1 MRSHGRKTAEEQ
13 EGSRW
18 AEGQGGRGDSP
29 APLLPCSPA
38 EGGRGEGFRV
48 RRVVHLAFVASVGLI
63 LFVFEGVIPRPLPW
77 LKIGL
82 GNVAS
87 LLALFMYGAG
97 GAFAVTV
104 IRVFLG
110 SMLIGT
116 FLSPGFLLS
125 SGGGMASWAVMAV
138 IHREW
143 PKGFSVVG
151 VSVWGALA
159 HNLTQLTLA
168 HLLLVR
174 SRGIWALLPMFLLS
188 SVATGG
194 VTGVVA
200 HWVLEGL
207 KRGQGQG
214 VR

>member
-1 MRSHGRKTAEEQ
+1 MRLHSRKTAEEQ
-13 EGSRW
+13 RSWG
-18 AEGQGGRGDSP
+18 AGGIPLPFCSL
-29 APLLPCSPA
+29 APLK
-38 EGGRGEGFRV
+38 GFRV
-48 RRVVHLAFVASVGLI
+48 RRMVHLAFVASVGLI
-63 LFVFEGVIPRPLPW
+63 LFVFEGVVPRPLPW

-110 SMLIGT
+110 SVLIGT

-125 SGGGMASWAVMAV
+125 SGGGMASWAAMVL
-138 IHREW
+138 IHRGW

-151 VSVWGALA
+151 VSIWGALA

-174 SRGIWALLPMFLLS
+174 SRGIWTLLPMFLLS
-188 SVATGG
+188 GVATGF
-194 VTGVVA
+194 VTGVA
-200 HWVLEGL
+200 AYWVLEGL
-207 KRGQGQG
+207 RREPQPN
-214 VR
+214 R

>member
-1 MRSHGRKTAEEQ
+1 MRSHGRKTVEEQ
-13 EGSRW
+13 RSWG
-18 AEGQGGRGDSP
+18 ARGTPLPLCSL
-29 APLLPCSPA
+29 APLQ
-38 EGGRGEGFRV
+38 GFRV
-48 RRVVHLAFVASVGLI
+48 RRMVHLAFVASVGLI
-63 LFVFEGVIPRPLPW
+63 LFVFEGVVPRPLPW

-110 SMLIGT
+110 SVLIGT

-125 SGGGMASWAVMAV
+125 SGGGVVSWGVMV
-138 IHREW
+138 LVHRGC
-143 PKGFSVVG
+143 PKAFSVVG
-151 VSVWGALA
+151 VSIWGALA

-174 SRGIWALLPMFLLS
+174 SRGIWTLLPMFLLS
-188 SVATGG
+188 SVATGF

-200 HWVLEGL
+200 YWVLERLRREPQPNG
-207 KRGQGQG
+207 
-214 VR
+214 